1 MAFLTSDYPGG
12 YERHLLRRI
21 RYGYLFGQVKE
32 SNDALLADAIVKD
45 SAYAGVFSEQFESVL
60 ERAVTLKPSEETEV
74 VLAIKAELD
83 RLYTVT
89 GSLCG
94 EQTSIREAL
103 VRLIDLTMHSVRK
116 AAGNDAIAANE
127 LQEEEEARRL
137 HFKLLDSCLVADLL
151 NSHSGTGV
159 FIPAEDLI
167 PTLLSAEKSELADA
181 VQLFD
186 LKQAGEIVSQAE
198 QFLTAGIIRLES
210 EKAPQVVAATKNL
223 EFIKGYRIY
232 LEDNA

>member
-1 MAFLTSDYPGG
+1 MLPC
-12 YERHLLRRI
+12 
-21 RYGYLFGQVKE
+21 K
-32 SNDALLADAIVKD
+32 
-45 SAYAGVFSEQFESVL
+45 
-60 ERAVTLKPSEETEV
+60 
-74 VLAIKAELD
+74 
-83 RLYTVT
+83 
-89 GSLCG
+89 
-94 EQTSIREAL
+94 
-103 VRLIDLTMHSVRK
+103 IDLSTHQE
-116 AAGNDAIAANE
+116 AIWILN
-127 LQEEEEARRL
+127 
-137 HFKLLDSCLVADLL
+137 KPLL
-151 NSHSGTGV
+151 NCHSGTGV